1 MAEYRYRING
11 HTYNIEIGA
20 ENGGTIEVSVNGKVY
35 TVERQGISTTA
46 DMAPKSIPDQNSASL
61 LKDTA
66 RPASTPNAQATPVQ
80 AASTSVQATA
90 PSALDANTAAVT
102 APLPGTIISIKV
114 KPGDKVTANQTVA
127 VLEAMKMENEIE
139 AGYAGTVSEVKVAE
153 RDTVLEGAVLITIS
167 K

>member
-11 HTYNIEIGA
+11 HTYNIGIGA
-20 ENGGTIEVSVNGKVY
+20 ENGGTIEVNVNGKVY
-35 TVERQGISTTA
+35 TVERQEISTTA
-46 DMAPKSIPDQNSASL
+46 DMAPKSISVQTTEALP
-61 LKDTA
+61 KGTA
-66 RPASTPNAQATPVQ
+66 RPAATPNVQ
-80 AASTSVQATA
+80 PTS

-167 K
+167 N

>member
-35 TVERQGISTTA
+35 TVERQEISTTA
-46 DMAPKSIPDQNSASL
+46 DMAPKSIPDQNAASL
-61 LKDTA
+61 RKD
-66 RPASTPNAQATPVQ
+66 
-80 AASTSVQATA
+80 TA

-167 K
+167 N

>member
-35 TVERQGISTTA
+35 TVERQEISTTA
-46 DMAPKSIPDQNSASL
+46 DMAPKSIPVQKTATL
-61 LKDTA
+61 LKGTA
-66 RPASTPNAQATPVQ
+66 RLASTLNVQ
-80 AASTSVQATA
+80 PTA

>member
-35 TVERQGISTTA
+35 TVERQEISTTA
-46 DMAPKSIPDQNSASL
+46 DMAPKSIPDKKTAAL

-80 AASTSVQATA
+80 ATA
-90 PSALDANTAAVT
+90 HSALDANTAAVT

-139 AGYAGTVSEVKVAE
+139 SGYAGTVRDVKVAE

>member
-20 ENGGTIEVSVNGKVY
+20 ENGGTIEVNVNGKVY
-35 TVERQGISTTA
+35 TVERQEISTTA
-46 DMAPKSIPDQNSASL
+46 DMAPKSIPVH
-61 LKDTA
+61 KTA
-66 RPASTPNAQATPVQ
+66 ALHKGTDSTRPAATPNAQA
-80 AASTSVQATA
+80 TSVQATA

-167 K
+167 R

>member
-35 TVERQGISTTA
+35 TVERQEISTTA
-46 DMAPKSIPDQNSASL
+46 DMAPKSIPVQKAAAL

-66 RPASTPNAQATPVQ
+66 RPASTPNVQ
-80 AASTSVQATA
+80 PTS

-139 AGYAGTVSEVKVAE
+139 AGYVGTVSEVKVAE

-167 K
+167 N

>member
-35 TVERQGISTTA
+35 TVERQEISTTA
-46 DMAPKSIPDQNSASL
+46 DMAPKSIPVH
-61 LKDTA
+61 KTA
-66 RPASTPNAQATPVQ
+66 DLHKGTDSTRPASTPNVQATP
-80 AASTSVQATA
+80 VQATA

-139 AGYAGTVSEVKVAE
+139 AGYAGTVRDVKVAE

>member
-35 TVERQGISTTA
+35 TVERQEISMTA
-46 DMAPKSIPDQNSASL
+46 DMDPKSIPVQTTSAI
-61 LKDTA
+61 
-66 RPASTPNAQATPVQ
+66 
-80 AASTSVQATA
+80 
-90 PSALDANTAAVT
+90 DANTAAVT

-167 K
+167 N

>member
-11 HTYNIEIGA
+11 HTYSIEIGA

-35 TVERQGISTTA
+35 TVERQEISTTA
-46 DMAPKSIPDQNSASL
+46 DMAPKSIP
-61 LKDTA
+61 
-66 RPASTPNAQATPVQ
+66 VQ
-80 AASTSVQATA
+80 TT
-90 PSALDANTAAVT
+90 SALDTNTAAVT

>member
-35 TVERQGISTTA
+35 TVERQEISTTA
-46 DMAPKSIPDQNSASL
+46 DMAPKSIPVQETAAL
-61 LKDTA
+61 LKDKL
-66 RPASTPNAQATPVQ
+66 PASTPNAQAAPVQ
-80 AASTSVQATA
+80 ATT

-102 APLPGTIISIKV
+102 APLPGAIISIKV

-167 K
+167 N

>member
-35 TVERQGISTTA
+35 TVERQEISTTA

-66 RPASTPNAQATPVQ
+66 RPASTPNVQ
-80 AASTSVQATA
+80 PTS

-167 K
+167 R

>member
-35 TVERQGISTTA
+35 TVERQEISTTA
-46 DMAPKSIPDQNSASL
+46 DMALESIP
-61 LKDTA
+61 
-66 RPASTPNAQATPVQ
+66 VQ
-80 AASTSVQATA
+80 KT
-90 PSALDANTAAVT
+90 SALDANKAAVT

>member
-35 TVERQGISTTA
+35 TVERQEISTTA
-46 DMAPKSIPDQNSASL
+46 DMAPKSIPVQKTAAL

-66 RPASTPNAQATPVQ
+66 RPASTPNVQ
-80 AASTSVQATA
+80 PTS

-102 APLPGTIISIKV
+102 VPLPGTIISIKV

>member
-35 TVERQGISTTA
+35 TVERQEISTTA
-46 DMAPKSIPDQNSASL
+46 DMAPKSIPVQETAAL

-66 RPASTPNAQATPVQ
+66 RPAATPNAQATP
-80 AASTSVQATA
+80 VQATA

-167 K
+167 R

>member
-35 TVERQGISTTA
+35 TVERQEISTTA

-66 RPASTPNAQATPVQ
+66 RPASTPNVQ
-80 AASTSVQATA
+80 GTA

-167 K
+167 N

>member
-35 TVERQGISTTA
+35 TVERQEISTTA
-46 DMAPKSIPDQNSASL
+46 DMAPKSIPDQETAAL

-66 RPASTPNAQATPVQ
+66 RPAATPNAQATPVQ
-80 AASTSVQATA
+80 ATV

-139 AGYAGTVSEVKVAE
+139 AGYAGTVREVKVAE

-167 K
+167 N

>member
-35 TVERQGISTTA
+35 TVERQEISTTA
-46 DMAPKSIPDQNSASL
+46 DMAPKSIPVQ
-61 LKDTA
+61 KTA
-66 RPASTPNAQATPVQ
+66 
-80 AASTSVQATA
+80 
-90 PSALDANTAAVT
+90 ALDANTAAVT

-139 AGYAGTVSEVKVAE
+139 AGFAGTVRDVKVAE

>member
-35 TVERQGISTTA
+35 TVERQEISTTA
-46 DMAPKSIPDQNSASL
+46 DMALESIPVQKTAAL

-66 RPASTPNAQATPVQ
+66 RPASTPNDQATP
-80 AASTSVQATA
+80 VQATA

-167 K
+167 N

>member
-35 TVERQGISTTA
+35 TVERQEISTTA

-66 RPASTPNAQATPVQ
+66 QPASTPNVQ
-80 AASTSVQATA
+80 PTS

>member
-35 TVERQGISTTA
+35 TVERQEISTTA
-46 DMAPKSIPDQNSASL
+46 DMAPKSIPVQ
-61 LKDTA
+61 KTA
-66 RPASTPNAQATPVQ
+66 V
-80 AASTSVQATA
+80 
-90 PSALDANTAAVT
+90 LDANTAAVT

-167 K
+167 N

>member
-20 ENGGTIEVSVNGKVY
+20 ENGGTIDVSVNGKVY
-35 TVERQGISTTA
+35 TVERQEISTTA
-46 DMAPKSIPDQNSASL
+46 DMAPKSIP
-61 LKDTA
+61 
-66 RPASTPNAQATPVQ
+66 VQ
-80 AASTSVQATA
+80 TTSV
-90 PSALDANTAAVT
+90 LDANTAAVT

>member
-35 TVERQGISTTA
+35 TVERQEISTTA
-46 DMAPKSIPDQNSASL
+46 DMALESIPVQ
-61 LKDTA
+61 KTA
-66 RPASTPNAQATPVQ
+66 
-80 AASTSVQATA
+80 
-90 PSALDANTAAVT
+90 ALDANTAAVT

-139 AGYAGTVSEVKVAE
+139 AGYAGTVRDVKVAE

>member
-35 TVERQGISTTA
+35 TVERQEISTTA

-66 RPASTPNAQATPVQ
+66 RSAATPNVQ
-80 AASTSVQATA
+80 PTA

-167 K
+167 N

>member
-20 ENGGTIEVSVNGKVY
+20 ENGGTIEVVVNGKVY
-35 TVERQGISTTA
+35 TVERQEISTTA
-46 DMAPKSIPDQNSASL
+46 DMAPKSISVQTTEALP
-61 LKDTA
+61 KGTA
-66 RPASTPNAQATPVQ
+66 RPAATPNVQPTPVKP
-80 AASTSVQATA
+80 TA
-90 PSALDANTAAVT
+90 PSALDANTVAVT

-139 AGYAGTVSEVKVAE
+139 AGYVGTVSEVKVAE

-167 K
+167 N

>member
-35 TVERQGISTTA
+35 TVERQEISTTA
-46 DMAPKSIPDQNSASL
+46 DMAPNSISVHKTAAL
-61 LKDTA
+61 LKGTA
-66 RPASTPNAQATPVQ
+66 RPASTPNVQ
-80 AASTSVQATA
+80 PTS

-167 K
+167 R

>member
-20 ENGGTIEVSVNGKVY
+20 ENGGTIDVSVNGKVY
-35 TVERQGISTTA
+35 TVERQEISTTA
-46 DMAPKSIPDQNSASL
+46 DMALESIP
-61 LKDTA
+61 
-66 RPASTPNAQATPVQ
+66 VQ
-80 AASTSVQATA
+80 KT
-90 PSALDANTAAVT
+90 SALDANKAAVT

>member
-20 ENGGTIEVSVNGKVY
+20 ENGGTIEVNVNGKVY
-35 TVERQGISTTA
+35 TVERQEISTTA
-46 DMAPKSIPDQNSASL
+46 DMAPKSIPVQETAAL
-61 LKDTA
+61 LKDKL
-66 RPASTPNAQATPVQ
+66 PASTPNAQAAPVQ
-80 AASTSVQATA
+80 ATT

-167 K
+167 N

>member
-20 ENGGTIEVSVNGKVY
+20 ENGGTIDVSVNGKVY
-35 TVERQGISTTA
+35 TVERQEISTTA
-46 DMAPKSIPDQNSASL
+46 DMAPKSIPVQ
-61 LKDTA
+61 KTA
-66 RPASTPNAQATPVQ
+66 
-80 AASTSVQATA
+80 
-90 PSALDANTAAVT
+90 ALDANTAAVT

-139 AGYAGTVSEVKVAE
+139 AGYAGTVRDVKVAE

-167 K
+167 N

>member
-20 ENGGTIEVSVNGKVY
+20 ENGGTIEVNVNGKVY
-35 TVERQGISTTA
+35 TVERQEISTTA
-46 DMAPKSIPDQNSASL
+46 DMAPKSIPVQETAAL
-61 LKDTA
+61 LKDKL
-66 RPASTPNAQATPVQ
+66 PASTPNTQAAPVQ
-80 AASTSVQATA
+80 ATT
-90 PSALDANTAAVT
+90 PSALDANTAAVIAT
-102 APLPGTIISIKV
+102 LPGTIISIKV

-167 K
+167 N

>member
-11 HTYNIEIGA
+11 HTYNIEMGA

-35 TVERQGISTTA
+35 TVERQEISTTA

-66 RPASTPNAQATPVQ
+66 RPASTPNVQ
-80 AASTSVQATA
+80 PTS

-167 K
+167 R

>member
-35 TVERQGISTTA
+35 TVERQEISTTA
-46 DMAPKSIPDQNSASL
+46 DMAPKSIPVQ
-61 LKDTA
+61 KTA
-66 RPASTPNAQATPVQ
+66 
-80 AASTSVQATA
+80 
-90 PSALDANTAAVT
+90 ALDANTVAVT

-167 K
+167 N

>member
-35 TVERQGISTTA
+35 TVERQEISTTA

-66 RPASTPNAQATPVQ
+66 RPASTPN
-80 AASTSVQATA
+80 VQATA
-90 PSALDANTAAVT
+90 HSALDANTAAVT

-139 AGYAGTVSEVKVAE
+139 SGYAGTVRDVKVAE

-167 K
+167 N

>member
-11 HTYNIEIGA
+11 HTYNIEVGA

-35 TVERQGISTTA
+35 TVERQEISTTA
-46 DMAPKSIPDQNSASL
+46 DMAPKSIPVQ
-61 LKDTA
+61 KTA
-66 RPASTPNAQATPVQ
+66 
-80 AASTSVQATA
+80 
-90 PSALDANTAAVT
+90 ALDANTAAVT

-127 VLEAMKMENEIE
+127 ILEAMKMENEIE

-167 K
+167 N

>member
-35 TVERQGISTTA
+35 TVERQEISTTA
-46 DMAPKSIPDQNSASL
+46 DMAPKNI
-61 LKDTA
+61 
-66 RPASTPNAQATPVQ
+66 PVQ
-80 AASTSVQATA
+80 KT
-90 PSALDANTAAVT
+90 SALDANTAAVT

-167 K
+167 N

>member
-35 TVERQGISTTA
+35 TVERQEISTTA
-46 DMAPKSIPDQNSASL
+46 DMAPKSIPVPKTATL
-61 LKDTA
+61 LKDTV
-66 RPASTPNAQATPVQ
+66 RPASTPNVQATP
-80 AASTSVQATA
+80 VQATA

-167 K
+167 N

>member
-35 TVERQGISTTA
+35 TVERQEISTTA
-46 DMAPKSIPDQNSASL
+46 DMAPISIPVQKTVARH
-61 LKDTA
+61 KD
-66 RPASTPNAQATPVQ
+66 
-80 AASTSVQATA
+80 TA

-127 VLEAMKMENEIE
+127 ILEAMKMENEIE

-167 K
+167 N

>member
-20 ENGGTIEVSVNGKVY
+20 ENGGTIEVSVNGKAY
-35 TVERQGISTTA
+35 TVERQEISTTA

-66 RPASTPNAQATPVQ
+66 RPASTPNVQ
-80 AASTSVQATA
+80 GTA

-167 K
+167 N

>member
-20 ENGGTIEVSVNGKVY
+20 ENGGTIEVVVNGKVY
-35 TVERQGISTTA
+35 TVERQEISTTA
-46 DMAPKSIPDQNSASL
+46 DMAPKSIPVHKTAAL
-61 LKDTA
+61 HKGTA
-66 RPASTPNAQATPVQ
+66 RPASTPNVQATP
-80 AASTSVQATA
+80 VQATA

-167 K
+167 N

>member
-35 TVERQGISTTA
+35 TVERQEISTTA
-46 DMAPKSIPDQNSASL
+46 DMAPKSIPVQKTAAL
-61 LKDTA
+61 LKGTA
-66 RPASTPNAQATPVQ
+66 RPASTPNVQ
-80 AASTSVQATA
+80 PTA

>member
-20 ENGGTIEVSVNGKVY
+20 ENGGTIEVFVNGKAY
-35 TVERQGISTTA
+35 TVERQEISTTA
-46 DMAPKSIPDQNSASL
+46 DMAPKSISVQTTEALP
-61 LKDTA
+61 KGTA
-66 RPASTPNAQATPVQ
+66 RPAATPNAQP
-80 AASTSVQATA
+80 TA